1 MLPDTVRERA
11 ALVQGC
17 GLFAGLSPA
26 ASWDIL
32 SASRERNFSRRDKL
46 FSERQPITQF
56 VLLVAGCVKEML
68 FSRNGGEVILRLD
81 GPGDLVG
88 TTCHLETGHC
98 SAAQAI
104 QPSKALVWDSDK
116 FDGLAKSF
124 TGLQQNTAR
133 IMAERLAAMQQRFRE
148 VATDTVA
155 SRVSNELLR
164 LVSQIGQRVNGDF
177 QINLSREEFA
187 QLTATT
193 LFTVSRLLSKW
204 ENAGIVTAV
213 REAVVV
219 RNLPALI
226 ELAETES
233 HYSVRGSNHDTDGVG
248 ANRRGRVLRVS
259 GPARAVNGRGQV
271 STRGAGTEA
280 ASVG

>member
-1 MLPDTVRERA
+1 MLLA
-11 ALVQGC
+11 
-17 GLFAGLSPA
+17 
-26 ASWDIL
+26 
-32 SASRERNFSRRDKL
+32 
-46 FSERQPITQF
+46 
-56 VLLVAGCVKEML
+56 AGCMKEMQ

-88 TTCHLETGHC
+88 TTCQSETGHC
-98 SAAQAI
+98 SVAQAV
-104 QPSKALVWDSDK
+104 QPSKALVWDSEK
-116 FDGLAKSF
+116 FDALAMTF
-124 TGLQQNTAR
+124 PGLQRNTAR
-133 IMAERLAAMQQRFRE
+133 ILSERLATMQQRFRE

-164 LVSQIGQRVNGDF
+164 LVSQMGQRVNGDF

-204 ENAGIVTAV
+204 ENAGIVTAL
-213 REAVVV
+213 REAVLV

-233 HYSVRGSNHDTDGVG
+233 RYSVRGRGHDIDRVG
-248 ANRRGRVLRVS
+248 TNKCHRLPKIS
-259 GPARAVNGRGQV
+259 GPARAVNVRGQV
-271 STRGAGTEA
+271 STRNTGTESA
-280 ASVG
+280 GIG